1 MTTNSAIQQFYQNV
15 LRRAPSDRELED
27 WNALMAS
34 QSMTEA
40 QFLNAIVMSLEA
52 QTYSAQVIR
61 FYQGSFGRTPDNTG
75 LENWVEQIRIGTAT
89 TSDLA
94 NGFVNSAEWTPRYG
108 STEVNSATLTGLYQ
122 NVLGRT
128 PAASEVSAWIATGQ
142 SMSEVLIGFVNSAEY
157 QTNVSRLTNELLTTA
172 GNTETADIA
181 TVFDGLY
188 CLCVEELDQTFA
200 LTTGTDF
207 FVGVPF
213 NDTFVGSISESTLT
227 FNSED
232 ILDGAS
238 GTNDVLL
245 ITNSGTH
252 TADRTHTGTLSNLET
267 IRVSNDNLSSYTT
280 TLDTSDWSGTKNL
293 GLSNS
298 TASGKTV
305 FTSLANL
312 VEAEVLNGTGELT
325 IEYESSVI
333 AGFADT
339 QVLRVSGMTA
349 GTFVA
354 SGTEKLA
361 LTSSG
366 NVNLLTLGSN
376 NSFTEIS
383 VTGDANLTL
392 NVSSLPVGKID
403 ASAFEGD
410 LVIHGLG
417 SKAVTLTG
425 GRGSDTL
432 QGSAASDTL
441 TGGAGHDIFTFG
453 MPGNNNPETISDMDF
468 GTVQSEGDVLNL
480 ASANLTFSG
489 DFDTVVADTTL
500 FDMDEDV
507 VLITSQTFAN
517 VAALGAF
524 YEIRSA
530 LTDSTDNDVVILW
543 QETSG
548 VLHLSVATGGAG
560 SASNS
565 DDNDEFTF
573 TDLATLS
580 GLTTTGIASVL
591 DIGDFQVA

>member
-1 MTTNSAIQQFYQNV
+1 MTITSAIQQFYQNV
-15 LRRAPSDRELED
+15 LQRAPSDRELED
-27 WNALMAS
+27 WTALMAS

-40 QFLNAIVMSLEA
+40 QILNAIVISSEA

-61 FYQGSFGRTPDNTG
+61 FYQGSFGRTPDSTG

-94 NGFVNSAEWTPRYG
+94 NGFVNSAEWTARYG

-122 NVLGRT
+122 NVLGRS

-142 SMSEVLIGFVNSAEY
+142 PMSEVLIGFVNSAEY
-157 QTNVSRLTNELLTTA
+157 QANVSRLTNELLTTA
-172 GNTETADIA
+172 GNTETANIA
-181 TVFDGLY
+181 TVFSGLY
-188 CLCVEELDQTFA
+188 CLCVEEGDQIFS

-207 FVGVPF
+207 LVGGPF

-252 TADRTHTGTLSNLET
+252 TADRTHTGSLSNLET

-280 TLDTSDWSGTKNL
+280 TLDTSAWSGTKNL

-298 TASGKTV
+298 SATGKTV
-305 FTSLANL
+305 FTNLANL

-325 IEYESSVI
+325 IEYASSVI

-361 LTSSG
+361 LTSSD
-366 NVNLLTLGSN
+366 NANLLTLGSN

-392 NVSSLPVGKID
+392 NVSSLPVDAID
-403 ASAFEGD
+403 ASTFEGD
-410 LVIHGLG
+410 LVVHGLG
-417 SKAVTLTG
+417 STAVTLTG

-432 QGSAASDTL
+432 RGSAASDTL
-441 TGGAGHDIFTFG
+441 TGGDGHDIFTFG
-453 MPGNNNPETISDMDF
+453 MPGNNNPDTISDMDF

-480 ASANLTFSG
+480 ASANLRFSG

-507 VLITSQTFAN
+507 VLITSQTFTN

-530 LTDSTDNDVVILW
+530 LADSTDNDVVILW

-548 VLHLSVATGGAG
+548 VLHLSVATGSAG

-565 DDNDEFTF
+565 DDNNEYTF
-573 TDLATLS
+573 TDLAILS

-591 DIGDFQVA
+591 DIGDFQVV